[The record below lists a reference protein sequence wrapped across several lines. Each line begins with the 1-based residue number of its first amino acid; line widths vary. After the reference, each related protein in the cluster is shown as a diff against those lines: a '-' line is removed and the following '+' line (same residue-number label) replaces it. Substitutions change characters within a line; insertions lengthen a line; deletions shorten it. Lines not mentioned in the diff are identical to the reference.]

1 MEEWRMQEIFPL
13 YTSGSKGFSDE
24 PLVELD
30 YRSEGRNIKIKIRY
44 FFPGFTIS
52 DDKRSVFRSRRYRRW
67 HKFQE
72 VKISGAGFLSQDQE
86 PLLPSFGRF
95 VQIPSSYGV
104 VDVTSRKY
112 CRKGKNKVLLTWAEE
127 NVSHNETIEFDEKK
141 YQLNRFWPSSTKNED
156 EIVEVSNPH
165 YFYMDGYKTV
175 LVHVRPLQYNP
186 RKKLLRGYGKVIVT
200 ITAAPMQMTK
210 KKRQIESALTTQ
222 PDFLEGFSNLLL
234 NPGRELFINLLNLQ
248 KAKLDV
254 SAKKKKI
261 DLLIIYADNLARPAK
276 KLKQWKVK
284 RGLLTEVIAISKVGN
299 TPEHIKKYIR
309 DKKINHS
316 PRLRYVLLLG
326 DVDKIVMSQD
336 DENDKKYTD
345 HYFYTHKDAGD
356 SECILPFVSGGRIPV
371 TNESEGMR
379 VVEKIIR
386 YETKETSD
394 STDQDRVAL
403 AAYFEDCISEGGT
416 RTEDGRSE
424 VDSVESME
432 DIRAHLICR
441 GYKVSRAYLSQAKHP
456 TLYRDGTPVSLEVK
470 EKLKTDKDDVTTQ
483 IVACINNGQR
493 IVSQT
498 GHGNSDGW
506 VKPPLKVEDLQS
518 ISTDKASVFFNIT
531 CLTGQ
536 FRSGLQKK
544 CFAEELLTMEGIAAS
559 VVAANYNSQ
568 RWRNYSMVKAL
579 FDAICPGI
587 ISRFPKDNES
597 NPVKYHRLG
606 DILNYAKAYLLVKH
620 GYNKLNGPEFKHR
633 TKEQIEIYH
642 VIGDPTLEI
651 RYR

>member
-1 MEEWRMQEIFPL
+1 M
-13 YTSGSKGFSDE
+13 
-24 PLVELD
+24 
-30 YRSEGRNIKIKIRY
+30 
-44 FFPGFTIS
+44 
-52 DDKRSVFRSRRYRRW
+52 
-67 HKFQE
+67 
-72 VKISGAGFLSQDQE
+72 
-86 PLLPSFGRF
+86 
-95 VQIPSSYGV
+95 
-104 VDVTSRKY
+104 
-112 CRKGKNKVLLTWAEE
+112 LLTWAEE
-127 NVSHNETIEFDEKK
+127 TVSDKKTIEFDEKK

-165 YFYMDGYKTV
+165 YFYMDGYKAI

-186 RKKLLRGYGKVIVT
+186 CKRLLRGYGKVIVT
-200 ITAAPMQMTK
+200 ITAAPKHMTK
-210 KKRQIESALTTQ
+210 KKRQIESALTNQ

-234 NPGRELFINLLNLQ
+234 NPGRELFINLLNSK
-248 KAKLDV
+248 KANPNV
-254 SAKKKKI
+254 SAIKK
-261 DLLIIYADNLARPAK
+261 
-276 KLKQWKVK
+276 K

-309 DKKINHS
+309 DKKVNHS

-371 TNESEGMR
+371 TNEDEGMR

-386 YETKETSD
+386 YETKETND
-394 STDQDRVAL
+394 STDQDRIAL
-403 AAYFEDCISEGGT
+403 AAYFEDCIGDGGT

-432 DIRAHLICR
+432 DIRAHMICK
-441 GYKVSRAYLSQAKHP
+441 GYKVSPAYLSQAQDP
-456 TLYRDGTPVSLEVK
+456 ILYRDGTPISLEVK
-470 EKLKTDKDDVTTQ
+470 EKLKTGEDDVTKQ
-483 IVACINNGQR
+483 VVGCINNGQR

-498 GHGNSDGW
+498 GQGDSEGW
-506 VKPPLKVEDLQS
+506 VKPPLRVDDLRS

-536 FRSGLQKK
+536 FRSGSQEK
-544 CFAEELLTMEGIAAS
+544 CFAEKILTMDGIAAS
-559 VVAANYNSQ
+559 IVAANYDSQ

-587 ISRFPKDNES
+587 ISSFPKDNES

-620 GYNKLNGPEFKHR
+620 GYNKLNESELKHH

-651 RYR
+651 RYRWSGLTTQQSIGRMLYVAARNGLSTFSNPCTQYQINPRWSHADHISSHILFGLVCIQWARKIHEAEHRYNQVLRQYYKTDATIVYFLLLMPR